1 MACSPQV
8 TEETF
13 EVEKN
18 PIDTLMHSSALQNV
32 YTTLNQLK
40 EQKRNS
46 FTVMHMG
53 DSHIE
58 IGQFSGEIKKQLI
71 DSYGKGEIGWEFPY
85 QLFNPQSMKVFPLD
99 TIGSWKR
106 ASIKQGKSTIPLGV
120 TGLAFYLEE
129 KSGGLR
135 FDKRLKDEPIS
146 KIELLHYMSDKPF
159 SIKCKDA
166 NIITRKISE
175 HTAVTTLT
183 FDKAQE
189 KVKVQFDVNANPII
203 YALRMN
209 AKPTPGITYHKF
221 GVAGSTLDQ
230 FINYTVLFQE
240 QLAYIKPELL
250 IISLGTNDSYIDSL
264 NVPRIT
270 KELGDFIKKIHKSTP
285 STSIILTT
293 APDTKYQNR
302 RPQRISEINSIIR
315 NQVNTDPSLVLW
327 DLNHIMGG
335 DNSMEEW
342 CKRLYVNSDSLH
354 FNPRGYRLQ
363 GELFMHAFRKGKKN

>member
-129 KSGGLR
+129 KSGDYVL
-135 FDKRLKDEPIS
+135 
-146 KIELLHYMSDKPF
+146 
-159 SIKCKDA
+159 
-166 NIITRKISE
+166 
-175 HTAVTTLT
+175 
-183 FDKAQE
+183 
-189 KVKVQFDVNANPII
+189 
-203 YALRMN
+203 
-209 AKPTPGITYHKF
+209 
-221 GVAGSTLDQ
+221 
-230 FINYTVLFQE
+230 IN
-240 QLAYIKPELL
+240 
-250 IISLGTNDSYIDSL
+250 D
-264 NVPRIT
+264 
-270 KELGDFIKKIHKSTP
+270 
-285 STSIILTT
+285 
-293 APDTKYQNR
+293 
-302 RPQRISEINSIIR
+302 
-315 NQVNTDPSLVLW
+315 
-327 DLNHIMGG
+327 
-335 DNSMEEW
+335 
-342 CKRLYVNSDSLH
+342 
-354 FNPRGYRLQ
+354 
-363 GELFMHAFRKGKKN
+363 